1 MPPACFLNGLS
12 NPEAHRNKTPHPK
25 GGGSYLVGVSGFEPE
40 ASWTRTKRDTKLR
53 HTPKDH
59 NIIMRLNHLVK
70 GYQVFLPDFSRKMF
84 RGDGMSYRIEYG
96 TAMPAKFQQKKRKS
110 YVRALTALCILFFSL
125 GVGKIWPDGRQVLQK
140 FLLPGEPSVTEQ
152 AFSTM
157 VSDLT
162 DGVSLEDAMVVF
174 CQQILEH
181 GKKMPS

>member
-1 MPPACFLNGLS
+1 M
-12 NPEAHRNKTPHPK
+12 
-25 GGGSYLVGVSGFEPE
+25 VGVSGFEPE

-59 NIIMRLNHLVK
+59 NIIMRLCPLVK

-96 TAMPAKFQQKKRKS
+96 TAVPVKFQEKKRKS
-110 YVRALTALCILFFSL
+110 HVRTLTALCILIFSL
-125 GVGKIWPDGRQVLQK
+125 GVGKFWPEGRQVLHK

-152 AFSTM
+152 AFVTM
-157 VSDLT
+157 VSDLS
-162 DGVSLEDAMVVF
+162 DGVKPEEALVAF

-181 GKKMPS
+181 GKEESY

>member
-1 MPPACFLNGLS
+1 M
-12 NPEAHRNKTPHPK
+12 
-25 GGGSYLVGVSGFEPE
+25 VGVSGFEPE

-59 NIIMRLNHLVK
+59 NIIMRLYPLVK

-96 TAMPAKFQQKKRKS
+96 TAVPVKFQQKERKTH
-110 YVRALTALCILFFSL
+110 VRTLTALCILLFAL
-125 GVGKIWPDGRQVLQK
+125 GVREFWPDGRQVLQK
-140 FLLPGEPSVTEQ
+140 YLLPGEPTVTEQ

-162 DGVSLEDAMVVF
+162 GGSSLEEAMLAF
-174 CQQILEH
+174 CQEILAH
-181 GKKMPS
+181 GT